1 MTAAVRPPAGAAS
14 HPRQVWRTLA
24 PLISAPGR
32 RTLRLYN
39 PETGKFSDTGRRT
52 DALPSRPAAVYLY
65 TTKGR
70 TAVLALDFD
79 AAHGDV
85 DTDLATA
92 ADWITRCGGVLVTD
106 RSPTG
111 GRHLLCPLAI
121 GTTASVEEISHLVRL
136 LGARLPSLDITPN
149 TNPDF
154 GCLSVPGTPGKR
166 GGYRTLDGP
175 LAAAVDAF
183 TTRSAPAL
191 LPRLAELLGAIRPR
205 TGTSPARPTIGG
217 EPVTDYCTGDHADRR
232 LAPAYTRDDAMHADL
247 AAYAQFGVLSTGQRQ
262 WRSHSEARM
271 AVLTAAIARGHS
283 LASVSTMIG
292 PGGPWEHGLG
302 RAYHR
307 YRHGADRAL
316 HRDFHHALTWLC
328 TNVLKHRHPQHK
340 GKYSQGGSQGKG
352 PRGPLELR
360 IWLANAL
367 SWADNEYRGYRF
379 RWTVQAVLQA
389 LAWSALAAGE
399 RINGVWVVGVGGRS
413 LSLATGLLSEDAV
426 WRVLRDLRERQG
438 APLILTRQHLGVDAD
453 VYALT
458 TQNPVAGSGAAE
470 RVRVEPVH
478 DAWSVL
484 GHHRR
489 RIYELIAC
497 HGLTDRA
504 DLYAAANVSRS
515 SGDEIVRDLE
525 IVGLVTKT
533 GRGTVGP
540 GTATLDGIAT
550 AHRTE
555 TTRADRLTRYRAE
568 RDQWRAW
575 LADREQQRDAAE
587 LAALTARIPAEHI
600 EAEQSFWSSA
610 MANGPPDV
618 TEIDMEL
625 QAIDL
630 VAEVLGGRVLTGAG
644 RSAVAT

>member
-1 MTAAVRPPAGAAS
+1 M
-14 HPRQVWRTLA
+14 HP
-24 PLISAPGR
+24 
-32 RTLRLYN
+32 
-39 PETGKFSDTGRRT
+39 
-52 DALPSRPAAVYLY
+52 
-65 TTKGR
+65 
-70 TAVLALDFD
+70 
-79 AAHGDV
+79 
-85 DTDLATA
+85 
-92 ADWITRCGGVLVTD
+92 
-106 RSPTG
+106 
-111 GRHLLCPLAI
+111 
-121 GTTASVEEISHLVRL
+121 
-136 LGARLPSLDITPN
+136 
-149 TNPDF
+149 
-154 GCLSVPGTPGKR
+154 
-166 GGYRTLDGP
+166 
-175 LAAAVDAF
+175 
-183 TTRSAPAL
+183 
-191 LPRLAELLGAIRPR
+191 
-205 TGTSPARPTIGG
+205 
-217 EPVTDYCTGDHADRR
+217 
-232 LAPAYTRDDAMHADL
+232 DL
-247 AAYAQFGVLSTGQRQ
+247 AAYAQHGVFSSGQRQ

-292 PGGPWEHGLG
+292 PGGPWENGLG

-307 YRHGADRAL
+307 YRHGAERAL

-340 GKYSQGGSQGKG
+340 AKYSQGGSQGMG

-360 IWLANAL
+360 SWLANAL
-367 SWADNEYRGYRF
+367 SWADNEYRGHRF

-399 RINGVWVVGVGGRS
+399 RVNGVWVVGVGGRS

-504 DLYAAANVSRS
+504 DLYAAAAVSRS

-540 GTATLDGIAT
+540 GTATLDGIAA

-575 LADREQQRDAAE
+575 LLDREQQRDAAE
-587 LAALTARIPAEHI
+587 LAALTARIPAEHL
-600 EAEQSFWSSA
+600 EAERSFWSAA
-610 MANGPPDV
+610 MANGPPDA
-618 TEIDMEL
+618 TEMEMEL

-630 VAEVLGGRVLTGAG
+630 VAAVLGGRVLTGAG
-644 RSAVAT
+644 RSAT